1 MSRMPIPPVRPTLR
15 IVPFKHEGKDVFL
28 VDDHQENLFDHQVI
42 LPPLGFVVAS
52 LLDGE
57 REAEDVL
64 AALLEKF
71 PDSGV
76 TVEHV
81 KGAVEDLDTH
91 LMLES
96 ERARAR
102 RREIEEAFLKLPE
115 RPSRFVPGEAAEVGQ
130 ELDGY
135 YGAEAGAGRPG
146 PSRPET
152 LSGILAPHIDFRR
165 GGHCYT
171 FPYKEVAE
179 RSDAEVYVILG
190 VAHMSPPN
198 PFVVSS
204 KDYATPFGPAK
215 VDRELIA
222 ALEKRLGDG
231 IYENEAVHR
240 SEHSAEFQAVFLKH
254 ARPKADFTVLPIL
267 CSTFEPWCEDKSPK
281 TVARI
286 ADTLGALEEVLKGR
300 KACVVA
306 GVDFAHVGP
315 VFGDPV
321 EIDQK
326 LVRWMVEADSQSL
339 RFCGDVDPESFWASV
354 MADGNARHVCGLSA
368 TYAALSLL
376 PGTSGKLLKYG
387 FAPDPAGGLVSFAGM
402 SFSPRA

>member
-1 MSRMPIPPVRPTLR
+1 MPIPPIRATLR
-15 IVPFKHEGKDVFL
+15 IVPFKHEGRDVFL
-28 VDDHQENLFDHQVI
+28 VDDHQENLFENQII

-52 LLDGE
+52 FLDGE

-64 AALLEKF
+64 REILAKF
-71 PDSGV
+71 PASGLQL
-76 TVEHV
+76 EHV
-81 KGAVEDLDTH
+81 EGAVRDLDENF
-91 LMLES
+91 LLES
-96 ERARAR
+96 EKAGKKR
-102 RREIEEAFLKLPE
+102 RDLETTYLALAS
-115 RPSRFVPGEAAEVGQ
+115 RPSRFVAGGADEVEK

-135 YGAEAGAGRPG
+135 YAAQAGAGRRGAARKEP
-146 PSRPET
+146 
-152 LSGILAPHIDFRR
+152 LAGILAPHIDFRR

-171 FPYKEVAE
+171 FPYKELAE
-179 RSDAEVYVILG
+179 RSDADVYVVLG

-198 PFVVSS
+198 PFVVTA
-204 KDYATPFGPAK
+204 KDYDTPFGPAK
-215 VDRELIA
+215 ADRELIA

-240 SEHSAEFQAVFLKH
+240 AEHSAEFQAVFLKH

-267 CSTFEPWCEDKSPK
+267 CSSFAPWCEERSPR
-281 TVARI
+281 TVGRI
-286 ADTLGALEEVLKGR
+286 ADVLGALEEVLQDR

-321 EIDQK
+321 EVDDK
-326 LVRWMVEADSQSL
+326 LVRWMVEEDSKSL
-339 RFCGDVDPESFWASV
+339 KLCGAVDPEGFWSSI

-402 SFSPRA
+402 SFAPPA

>member
-1 MSRMPIPPVRPTLR
+1 MPVPPVRPSLR

-28 VDDHQENLFDHQVI
+28 VADQQENLFDHQII

-52 LLDGE
+52 MLDGE
-57 REAEDVL
+57 KEAPEVLKDV
-64 AALLEKF
+64 LEKF
-71 PDSGV
+71 PQSGV
-76 TVEHV
+76 TLEHV
-81 KGAVEDLDTH
+81 EGAIADLDQH

-96 ERARAR
+96 DRARAR
-102 RREIEEAFLKLPE
+102 RREIEEAYLAKPS
-115 RPSRFVPGEAAEVGQ
+115 RPARFVPGTAKDVGV

-135 YGAEAGAGRPG
+135 YKAEAGAGTPG
-146 PSRPET
+146 ASKAGK

-179 RSDAEVYVILG
+179 RSDADVYLILG
-190 VAHMSPPN
+190 VAHLSPPN
-198 PFVVSS
+198 PFVVTT
-204 KDYATPFGPAK
+204 KDYDTAFGPAK
-215 VDRELIA
+215 ADRELIA

-240 SEHSAEFQAVFLKH
+240 SEHSAEFQAAFLKH
-254 ARPKADFTVLPIL
+254 ARPKADFTVIPIL
-267 CSTFEPWCEDKSPK
+267 CSTFEPWCGDKSPR
-281 TVARI
+281 TVGRI
-286 ADTLGALEEVLKGR
+286 ADVLGALEEVLKGR

-315 VFGDPV
+315 VFGDAI
-321 EIDQK
+321 ELDQK
-326 LVRWMVEADSQSL
+326 TVRWMVDEDSKSL
-339 RFCGDVDPESFWASV
+339 KACGDVDPEGFWGTV

-376 PGTSGKLLKYG
+376 GGTSGKLLKYG

-402 SFSPRA
+402 SFSPLPA

>member
-1 MSRMPIPPVRPTLR
+1 MRRMPVPPLRSSLR
-15 IVPFKHEGKDVFL
+15 IVPFKHEGRDVFL
-28 VDDHQENLFDHQVI
+28 VDDRQEDLFGHQVI

-52 LLDGE
+52 FLDGE
-57 REAEDVL
+57 REAADVL
-64 AALLEKF
+64 REILLKF
-71 PDSGV
+71 PQSGLQL
-76 TVEHV
+76 EHV
-81 KGAVEDLDTH
+81 EAAIRDLDDH

-96 ERARAR
+96 ERVGKKR
-102 RREIEEAFLKLPE
+102 RDLEETYLALAS
-115 RPSRFVPGEAAEVGQ
+115 RPSRFVAGPAGEVEK

-135 YGAEAGAGRPG
+135 YASEAGAGRLG
-146 PSRPET
+146 KARPER
-152 LSGILAPHIDFRR
+152 LAGILAPHIDFRR

-179 RSDAEVYVILG
+179 RSDAEVYVVLG

-198 PFVVSS
+198 PFVVTA
-204 KDYATPFGPAK
+204 KDYDTPFGPAK
-215 VDRELIA
+215 ADREALA

-254 ARPKADFTVLPIL
+254 ARPKADFTVVSIL
-267 CSTFEPWCEDKSPK
+267 CSSFEPWCDGQSPR
-281 TVARI
+281 TVGRI
-286 ADTLGALEEVLKGR
+286 ADVLGALEEVLKGR

-315 VFGDPV
+315 VFGDAV
-321 EIDQK
+321 EVDQK
-326 LVRWMVEADSQSL
+326 LVRWMVDEDSKSLQACGAVDADA
-339 RFCGDVDPESFWASV
+339 FWASV
-354 MADGNARHVCGLSA
+354 MADGNQRHVCGLSA

-402 SFSPRA
+402 SFGPRA